1 MKTKFIILL
10 LLSVSLFSTA
20 QTGTKTIDETIEGI
34 AGLEGVNYFEVSQEM
49 FKMLSERE
57 NINPQFNE
65 YISKLH
71 QLKVIQGEKA
81 DRKQIGEAMY
91 KEFFARVSLKDYTK
105 LMSKKEGNSS
115 LAFYKKENK
124 NENEFLLVSS
134 EMIVYIR
141 GTLDLKSIGE
151 FEQVMGIA
159 GSAFEM

>member
-20 QTGTKTIDETIEGI
+20 QTGTKTIDETIDGI
-34 AGLEGVNYFEVSQEM
+34 AELEGVNYFEVSQEM
-49 FKMLSERE
+49 FKMLSEQE
-57 NINPQFNE
+57 NINPQFKE
-65 YISKLH
+65 YISNLH
-71 QLKVIQGEKA
+71 QLKMIQGSGA
-81 DRKQIGEAMY
+81 NHRQIGKAMY
-91 KEFFARVSLKDYTK
+91 KEFSARVNLKDYTR
-105 LMSKKEGNSS
+105 LMSRKEGNSS

-134 EMIVYIR
+134 EMIIYIT

-151 FEQVMGIA
+151 FQQVMEIA

>member
-10 LLSVSLFSTA
+10 LLSVSLFSAA
-20 QTGTKTIDETIEGI
+20 QTGTKTINETIEGI

-49 FKMLSERE
+49 FRMLSERE
-57 NINPQFNE
+57 NINPQFNA
-65 YISKLH
+65 YISKLN
-71 QLKVIQGEKA
+71 QLKVLQGHKE
-81 DRKQIGEAMY
+81 DRRQIGEAMY

-105 LMSKKEGNSS
+105 LMSKKEENSS

-124 NENEFLLVSS
+124 NENEFLLISS
-134 EMIVYIR
+134 EMIIYIT

-151 FEQVMGIA
+151 FQQVMEIA